1 MKEYLYLLIFFLC
14 LASSAGSILLTQK
27 MKTIQLAN
35 TFDALFYFVIL
46 AVFFG
51 FYSIWGQ
58 VMVHQVLIYF
68 SASAE
73 IVMAIGHVIPLLGF
87 PFLIMSG
94 YMLLR
99 FGYELWGKKI
109 SHLPSVFFYLF
120 YLLLLFVFGWISFY
134 GLKNGNLN
142 FNNPLTLLI
151 LFFAIQETVIHGW
164 YLLILASKIRKNRY
178 LSLSSSISVYSLIFL
193 GMFILKFVSTV
204 LVFLN
209 LSWAPLFIMFYF
221 MSIIVPV
228 YYLYT
233 RQRKIVNEVQPDIRI
248 IDTLETILHRNG
260 ITRREREII
269 NLICTGKTNQEIADS
284 LFISL
289 QTVKDHTHRIY
300 LKLDVKNR
308 MQLIHL
314 LRP

>member
-1 MKEYLYLLIFFLC
+1 MKEFLYLLIFFLC
-14 LASSAGSILLTQK
+14 LASSAGSILLSQK
-27 MKTIQLAN
+27 MKTIQLAT
-35 TFDALFYFVIL
+35 TFDAQFYFVIL

-68 SASAE
+68 SASRD
-73 IVMAIGHVIPLLGF
+73 IIIAIGHVIPLLGF

-99 FGYELWGKKI
+99 FGYELWGGKI
-109 SHLPSVFFYLF
+109 RLIPSVIFYIF
-120 YLLLLFVFGWISFY
+120 YLLLLVVFGWVSFY
-134 GLKNGNLN
+134 GLRNGNYK
-142 FNNPLTLLI
+142 FENPLTLLI
-151 LFFAIQETVIHGW
+151 LFFTIQEMVIHSW
-164 YLLILASKIRKNRY
+164 YLFILFSKIKKNRY
-178 LSLSSSISVYSLIFL
+178 LSFSSYISVYSLIFL
-193 GMFILKFVSTV
+193 GMLFLKLVSV
-204 LVFLN
+204 MLVFWN
-209 LSWAPLFIMFYF
+209 ISWAPLFIMVYF
-221 MSIIVPV
+221 LSLIFPV
-228 YYLYT
+228 YYLYLK
-233 RQRKIVNEVQPDIRI
+233 QREIVNEVQPGIKI
-248 IDTLETILHRNG
+248 IDTLETILVRNG

-269 NLICTGKTNQEIADS
+269 DLICTGKTNQEIADS

-289 QTVKDHTHRIY
+289 QTVKDHSHRIY